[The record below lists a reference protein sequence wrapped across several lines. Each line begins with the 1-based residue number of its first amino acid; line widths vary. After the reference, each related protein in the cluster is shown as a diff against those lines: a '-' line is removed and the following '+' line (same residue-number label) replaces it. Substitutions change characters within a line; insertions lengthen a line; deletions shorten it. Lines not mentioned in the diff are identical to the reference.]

1 MNLCGGGADPST
13 AFLAILHVQYLS
25 LHEDV
30 FWRCVR
36 CIGDSNAY
44 TCTVGRNKKMAHQLF
59 GPHDPT

>member
-1 MNLCGGGADPST
+1 MKGEHAEQLPSYVDEFMWGGADPST
-13 AFLAILHVQYLS
+13 SFSAILHVQYLS

-44 TCTVGRNKKMAHQLF
+44 TCTVGRN
-59 GPHDPT
+59 